1 MKRLRQFL
9 KESWSELKKVS
20 WPNRMQVRNL
30 TVLVFVI
37 SFVFNVLVAALIV
50 YVGDQL
56 GVGTQLSTAIIVVL
70 GIRIFGNAAA
80 LRRRLFGA

>member
-1 MKRLRQFL
+1 MKRIRQFI

-37 SFVFNVLVAALIV
+37 SFVTGLYITVADTFFTEIV
-50 YVGDQL
+50 RF
-56 GVGTQLSTAIIVVL
+56 LS
-70 GIRIFGNAAA
+70 GIKA
-80 LRRRLFGA
+80 